1 MRVVDLFSG
10 LGGFSQAFLDRG
22 HEVTRYDNDPRFKD
36 IPNTIIKDVLEL
48 TSKDLLEQ
56 DVILASPPCTCFS
69 VASQARYWRG
79 NEPREEKREEVLK
92 AVELALHAYD
102 IMKHADPIFYVLENP
117 RGRLRNFL
125 GKPDF
130 VTSWAAWGTRYL
142 KPTHLW
148 GRLPPMEWP
157 IARKWEPNS
166 SGGAGNRHKNDPYP
180 RDPAKRALVPYQF
193 SLSLCLACEGLSN
206 QTTLDPTPSEL
217 ASGSGRSHSKEEP
230 TEP

>member
-1 MRVVDLFSG
+1 MRVLDLFSG

-22 HEVTRYDNDPRFKD
+22 HEVIRYDNSPRFED
-36 IPNTIIKDVLEL
+36 VPNTIIRDVLTL
-48 TSKDLLEQ
+48 TREDLLKQ
-56 DVILASPPCTCFS
+56 DVILAGPPCTCFS

-92 AVELALHAYD
+92 AVGLALHAYR
-102 IMKHADPIFYVLENP
+102 IMKDADPTYYILENP

-180 RDPAKRALVPYQF
+180 RDPAKRSLVPYQF
-193 SLSLCLACEGLSN
+193 SLALCRASEGLTN
-206 QTTLDPTPSEL
+206 QTTLDPILSKTSLERGNSNASEEV
-217 ASGSGRSHSKEEP
+217 A
-230 TEP
+230 